1 MVGNAGYDLRLQGS
15 ARTQHCCCR
24 YAASASAAAF
34 AFVLPLP
41 LRRCCRQN
49 VSVATSLLI
58 TCGNRCR
65 CHCCVCVCVCRPIKC
80 YVIVH
85 FYVTMYV
92 NRLCMLFICR
102 NVHQYL
108 MLGCPKGCLFVCVCV
123 VHVYQHLF
131 TPQFVLIC
139 KLSETIFKRLYAAH
153 SNSSAMKQ

>member
-34 AFVLPLP
+34 AFAAVAVASLLQAKRVCGNVTVNNMRKPLPLP
-41 LRRCCRQN
+41 L
-49 VSVATSLLI
+49 L
-58 TCGNRCR
+58 
-65 CHCCVCVCVCRPIKC
+65 CVCVCVCRPIKC

-85 FYVTMYV
+85 FYVTVYV

-123 VHVYQHLF
+123 HVYQHLF

-153 SNSSAMKQ
+153 SNSRAMKQ

>member
-1 MVGNAGYDLRLQGS
+1 MALLKWLATPATTYDYKAVRAHNIVVAGTRP
-15 ARTQHCCCR
+15 
-24 YAASASAAAF
+24 
-34 AFVLPLP
+34 LPLPLLLLLLP

-58 TCGNRCR
+58 TCGNRC
-65 CHCCVCVCVCRPIKC
+65 HCYVCVCVCRPIKC

-85 FYVTMYV
+85 FYVTVYV

-123 VHVYQHLF
+123 HVYQHLF

-153 SNSSAMKQ
+153 SNSRAMKQ

>member
-24 YAASASAAAF
+24 YAASAAAF
-34 AFVLPLP
+34 VAVASLLPAKRVCGNVTVNNMRKPLPLP
-41 LRRCCRQN
+41 L
-49 VSVATSLLI
+49 
-58 TCGNRCR
+58 
-65 CHCCVCVCVCRPIKC
+65 CVYVCRPIKC

-85 FYVTMYV
+85 FYVTMHV
-92 NRLCMLFICR
+92 NWLCMLFICI
-102 NVHQYL
+102 NKCTSIFDVGVPDC
-108 MLGCPKGCLFVCVCV
+108 MCMCVCMCAC

-153 SNSSAMKQ
+153 SNSSSSAVKQ